1 MALTIVTTPTIEP
14 VTLTE
19 ARQHLRIDALDE
31 DDLILSFIKAAT
43 KYSENTQN
51 RAYMDQTWDL
61 TLDIFPNGD
70 IINIPLPPLQSVSS
84 VTYYGTGGTS
94 NTLTASTYVVDI
106 NSEPGRLSLA
116 YNEVWPNE
124 TLRPVNGVVVR
135 FVAGY
140 GSATSAVPNMAKQA
154 IKLMVGHMFEHRE
167 NAEIKKLEKI
177 PDGVFDLLAFER
189 MWPV

>member
-1 MALTIVTTPTIEP
+1 M
-14 VTLTE
+14 
-19 ARQHLRIDALDE
+19 
-31 DDLILSFIKAAT
+31 ILSFIEAAT
-43 KYSENTQN
+43 DYCEDLQN

-61 TLDIFPNGD
+61 TLDGFPNGD
-70 IINIPLPPLQSVSS
+70 IINIPLPPLQAVSS
-84 VTYYGTGGTS
+84 VTYYGTGGTP
-94 NTLTASTYVVDI
+94 NTMTTTSYVVDT

-124 TLRPVNGVVVR
+124 TLRPVNGVVIR

-140 GSATSAVPNMAKQA
+140 GSVATAVPTMTKQA

-167 NAEIKKLEKI
+167 NTEIKVIEKI

-189 MWPV
+189 IWPV

>member
-31 DDLILSFIKAAT
+31 DDLILSFIEAAT
-43 KYSENTQN
+43 DYCEDMQN
-51 RAYMDQTWDL
+51 RAYMDQIWNL
-61 TLDIFPNGD
+61 TLDGFPFGNV
-70 IINIPLPPLQSVSS
+70 IRIPLPPLQAVSS
-84 VTYYGTGGTS
+84 LIYYGTGGTA
-94 NTLTASTYVVDI
+94 NTMTASSYYVDTA
-106 NSEPGRLSLA
+106 NEPGSISLV
-116 YNEVWPNE
+116 YGEVWPNE
-124 TLRPVNGVVVR
+124 TLRPMNGVVIK
-135 FVAGY
+135 FTCGY
-140 GSATSAVPNMAKQA
+140 GSVATAVPEMPKQA